1 MATLKWSPAA
11 LDDLARLLDFL
22 HARNPDAAQR
32 AARTI
37 SASAQVLTALPD
49 AGRPMADGT
58 GRRELVI
65 PFAASAYV
73 LRYRIDPHGDA
84 VVIRAWHGREQRR

>member
-1 MATLKWSPAA
+1 VAALKWSPAA

-22 HARNPDAAQR
+22 HARSPDAALR

-37 SASAQVLTALPD
+37 SATARVLTSMPE
-49 AGRPMADGT
+49 AGRPMEDGT

-65 PFAASAYV
+65 PFAASAYM
-73 LRYRIDPHGDA
+73 LRYRIDVYGDA